1 MDWQAFE
8 QVMPIREYLF
18 IVTICM
24 VRMGAI
30 LSIVPILSQS
40 LIQGT
45 ARNAVILSFTFLLV
59 PMVLPTAPVGGMD
72 TVSLLKIVV
81 KEATLGMLLGFVAG
95 MPFWLAQ
102 SIGFI
107 VDNQRGSSMASIF
120 DPMAGEE
127 TSPLGSMMTKI
138 SAVLFFS
145 TGAFTTFLGIIYD
158 TYKVWPVFSFFPQ
171 YNAAFPGF
179 FLSLMDRL
187 SSLTLVVAAPMIFVM
202 FLTDLGLG
210 MMNRFAPQLNV
221 FFLSMPIKSALGIF
235 IMILYLSSLLLFL
248 EEDFVH
254 TNKLLLFLRSMVSP

>member
-1 MDWQAFE
+1 MDLQAYNDL
-8 QVMPIREYLF
+8 MPIRDYLF
-18 IVTICM
+18 TVSICM

-40 LIQGT
+40 LVQGT
-45 ARNAVILSFTFLLV
+45 ARNAVILAFTFLLV
-59 PMVLPTAPVGGMD
+59 PMVLPTIPPGGL
-72 TVSLLKIVV
+72 SSIELLKVVV
-81 KEATLGMLLGFVAG
+81 KEAALGMMMGFIAG

-102 SIGFI
+102 SIGFM

-127 TSPLGSMMTKI
+127 TSPLGSLMTKV
-138 SAVLFFS
+138 SAVLFFT

-171 YNAAFPGF
+171 FNSAFPGF

-235 IMILYLSSLLLFL
+235 IMILYLSSLLIFM
-248 EEDFVH
+248 EEDFLH
-254 TNKLLLFLRSMVSP
+254 ANKLLLFMRSMVSP